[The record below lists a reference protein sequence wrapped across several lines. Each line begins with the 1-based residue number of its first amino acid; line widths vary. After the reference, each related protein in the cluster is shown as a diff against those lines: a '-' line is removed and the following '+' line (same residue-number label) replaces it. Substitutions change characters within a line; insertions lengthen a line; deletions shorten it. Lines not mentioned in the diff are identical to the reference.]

1 MRVLWRLMTFA
12 WPQRWSLLLALV
24 CGLGASLFGVAVP
37 RLLGLTIDRAL
48 AQAGVAALVLLAGG
62 VLGASLLR
70 GLLSF
75 GQTYLA
81 EKVSQ
86 QVAYRLRNLLL
97 DTLHRLSFAYHDRQ
111 QTGALMSRATVDV
124 EGVRWFIS
132 MGLVR
137 AVSLLVLVVGAVV
150 VLVATNWR
158 MALVV
163 VAFAPFV
170 AWRATVTARAL
181 REVWQRTQEGM
192 ARMTTVLQENL
203 QGAKV
208 VRAFASAPYEEAKFN
223 ATAQEVASL
232 ALTSTRLQASNAS
245 QMALAFGL
253 AGGVLLLVGVGEVQ
267 AGRLTPGGVAQ
278 AFFYM
283 GLITMPLRMVGWVVN
298 TFTRAVAS
306 GERIFAVLDTPSPV
320 QERPHPVHLGRARGH
335 LRFEGVWF
343 SYGGKPVL
351 RGITFEARP
360 GEVVALAGPA
370 GSGKSTLVHLIPRFY
385 DVSQGRITL
394 DGIDIRDLSLESLR
408 RNVGIVLQ
416 DTFLFSATIRE
427 NIAYGKPNATLE
439 EVVRSAQVAQL
450 HDFILS
456 LPQGYDT
463 WVGERGVTLSGGQR
477 QRLAIARVLLL
488 DPPVLVL
495 DDATSS
501 VDAETEERLQEA
513 MERVMEGRTVI
524 VIAHRLSTLRR
535 ADRILVL
542 QDGRIV
548 QEGSHDQL
556 LVQEGP
562 YRQLV
567 QGQLLGDETGE
578 KVKAHAQ
585 G

>member
-1 MRVLWRLMTFA
+1 MHILWRLVLFA
-12 WPQRWSLLLALV
+12 WPQRWSLLAASL

-37 RLLGLTIDRAL
+37 RLLGVAVDRAL
-48 AQAGVAALVLLAGG
+48 AQAGLVSIMGLALGVLL
-62 VLGASLLR
+62 ASLLR
-70 GLLSF
+70 GLFSF
-75 GQTYLA
+75 GQGYLGDKA
-81 EKVSQ
+81 SQ

-124 EGVRWFIS
+124 EGVRWFIN

-137 AVSLLVLVVGAVV
+137 AVSLLVLVGGAVG

-158 MALVV
+158 LALVV
-163 VAFAPFV
+163 LAFAPFA

-181 REVWQRTQEGM
+181 REVWRRTQEVMG
-192 ARMTTVLQENL
+192 ALTTHLQENL

-208 VRAFASAPYEEAKFN
+208 VRAFAAAQYEESKFN
-223 ATAQEVASL
+223 ATAKEVASL
-232 ALTSTRLQASNAS
+232 SVASTRLQASNAS

-253 AGGVLLLVGVGEVQ
+253 ATATLLLVGMGEVQ

-278 AFFYM
+278 AFFYL
-283 GLITMPLRMVGWVVN
+283 GLITMPLRMVGWLVN
-298 TFTRAVAS
+298 SFTRAIAS
-306 GERIFAVLDTPSPV
+306 GERIFAVLDTHSPV
-320 QERPHPVHLGRARGH
+320 QEREHPVRLGRARGH
-335 LRFEGVWF
+335 LRFENVGF
-343 SYGGKPVL
+343 SYGGRPVL
-351 RGITFEARP
+351 QDISFEALP
-360 GEVVALAGPA
+360 GQVIALVGPA
-370 GSGKSTLVHLIPRFY
+370 GSGKSTLAHLVPRFY
-385 DVSQGRITL
+385 DVSHGRITL
-394 DGIDIRDLSLESLR
+394 DGVDIRDLSLESLR

-416 DTFLFSATIRE
+416 DTFLFSASIRE
-427 NIAYGKPNATLE
+427 NIAYGRPNASLA
-439 EVVRSAQVAQL
+439 EVVWAAQVAQL
-450 HDFILS
+450 HDFILL

-501 VDAETEERLQEA
+501 VDAETEERLQRALDEVI
-513 MERVMEGRTVI
+513 RGRTVI

-542 QDGRIV
+542 QGGTIV
-548 QEGSHDQL
+548 QEGTHIEL
-556 LVQEGP
+556 LAREGP

-567 QGQLLGDETGE
+567 QGQALGEYAYGGE
-578 KVKAHAQ
+578 IVHTE